1 MLYFISGILFQ
12 ELILP
17 LLVVAVEVV
26 STKLETFKV
35 NNALVITKTNSK
47 IRQIAEEEGPLEEKR
62 VIGFVT
68 DSDVAFE
75 EDDEIVEENE
85 DD

>member
-17 LLVVAVEVV
+17 LLVTAVEVL
-26 STKLETFKV
+26 STKLESLKAK
-35 NNALVITKTNSK
+35 NALDITKINTK
-47 IRQIAEEEGPLEEKR
+47 IRQISEEEPLEEKR

-68 DSDVAFE
+68 DSDVTLE
-75 EDDEIVEENE
+75 EDDEENE
-85 DD
+85 EED